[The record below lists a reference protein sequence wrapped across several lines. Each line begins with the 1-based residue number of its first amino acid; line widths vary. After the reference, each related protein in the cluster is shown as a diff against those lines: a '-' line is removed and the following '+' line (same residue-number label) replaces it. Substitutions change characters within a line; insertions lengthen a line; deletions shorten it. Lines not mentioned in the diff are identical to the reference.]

1 MTKKV
6 ELVFAPGCFD
16 DFDGT
21 EEELQELIAELRQMA
36 EDGSLMENS
45 RPLSFE
51 EEQDI
56 LERVEG
62 RNSRQ

>member
-6 ELVFAPGCFD
+6 ELTFAPGCFD

-21 EEELQELIAELRQMA
+21 EEELQEMIAQLHQMV
-36 EDGSLMENS
+36 EDGTLMENS

-62 RNSRQ
+62 RITRQ